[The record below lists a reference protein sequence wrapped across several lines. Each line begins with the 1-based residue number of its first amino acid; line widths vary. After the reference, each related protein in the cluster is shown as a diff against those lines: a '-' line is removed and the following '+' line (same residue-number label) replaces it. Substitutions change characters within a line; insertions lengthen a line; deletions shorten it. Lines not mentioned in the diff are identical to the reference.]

1 MLGCIRINNSLLLQF
16 SNTYTKQA
24 YLIYEDEK
32 ILIKGEIMKLLKHL
46 LRYPIKYTIGFI
58 ILIGIFIFIGKISG
72 GSKSMNANDIT
83 EANHMKY
90 IVHVVHMNS
99 TEKVIYEHEC
109 ESYERTN
116 GKFIMYDRDGVVVRS
131 ENDDPAHQITIY
143 PFDDAPRND

>member
-1 MLGCIRINNSLLLQF
+1 MLQF

-24 YLIYEDEK
+24 YLIYEDEE

-58 ILIGIFIFIGKISG
+58 ILIGFFIFIGKITGVSN
-72 GSKSMNANDIT
+72 SMKTIDIT
-83 EANHMKY
+83 EVNHMKY

-109 ESYERTN
+109 ESYERIN
-116 GKFIMYDRDGVVVRS
+116 GKFIMYDRNGVVVHS
-131 ENDDPAHQITIY
+131 ENDDAAHHITIY
-143 PFDDAPRND
+143 LYDDAPKID

>member
-1 MLGCIRINNSLLLQF
+1 ML
-16 SNTYTKQA
+16 
-24 YLIYEDEK
+24 YEGEE

-58 ILIGIFIFIGKISG
+58 ILIGFFIFIGKITG
-72 GSKSMNANDIT
+72 GSNSMNTNDIT

-116 GKFIMYDRDGVVVRS
+116 GKFIMYDRKGVVVHS
-131 ENDDPAHQITIY
+131 ENDDPAHHITIY
-143 PFDDAPRND
+143 PYDDAPGND